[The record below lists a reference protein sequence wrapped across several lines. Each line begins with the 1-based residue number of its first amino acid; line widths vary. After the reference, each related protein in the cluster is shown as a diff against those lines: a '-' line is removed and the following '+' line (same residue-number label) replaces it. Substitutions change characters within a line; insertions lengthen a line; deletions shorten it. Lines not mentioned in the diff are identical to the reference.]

1 MVHRVLACQTPQKII
16 VYTGEPSKI
25 PVAALCFPP
34 KAFGSSPHADELKV
48 FGLGPM
54 IAYCFVTSY
63 PDPISSLYRSSVRL
77 AHVRTLS

>member
-1 MVHRVLACQTPQKII
+1 MVHRVPACQTPQNII

-25 PVAALCFPP
+25 PAAISFRP
-34 KAFGSSPHADELKV
+34 KAFGSSPHDELKV

-63 PDPISSLYRSSVRL
+63 PDPISRLYRSSVRL